1 MSLIQS
7 RSFSPC
13 AVARLSLLACLA
25 LVGVVAAGGG
35 AVPSPAIPAWYQGLN
50 KPAWTPPNAAFPIAW
65 TILYIL
71 MALSLWRLWDKVAPS
86 PARRSAIGL
95 FLGQLALNAVW
106 SPVFF
111 GLHAPVAG
119 LAIIVAL
126 IIVLALTLRA
136 ALPLDRAAGWL
147 LVPYLAW
154 VCYAS
159 TLNAAIVL
167 LN

>member
-1 MSLIQS
+1 MSLTRFNS
-7 RSFSPC
+7 VSPC
-13 AVARLSLLACLA
+13 AVSRLRLLACLA
-25 LVGVVAAGGG
+25 LVGVVAAMGG
-35 AVPSPAIPAWYQGLN
+35 AVTAPAIPGWYQGLH

-86 PARRSAIGL
+86 PARRTAIGL

-106 SPVFF
+106 SPIFF

-119 LAIIVAL
+119 LAIILAL
-126 IIVLALTLRA
+126 IVVLVLALRA
-136 ALPLDRAAGWL
+136 AFPLDRAAGWL

>member
-13 AVARLSLLACLA
+13 AVSRLRLLACLA
-25 LVGVVAAGGG
+25 LVGVVA
-35 AVPSPAIPAWYQGLN
+35 PPPAIPGWYQGLQ

-86 PARRSAIGL
+86 PARRTAIGL
-95 FLGQLALNAVW
+95 FLGQLALNALW

-119 LAIIVAL
+119 LVIILAL
-126 IIVLALTLRA
+126 IVVLALAVRA
-136 ALPLDRAAGWL
+136 AFRLDRAAGGL

-159 TLNAAIVL
+159 TLNTAIVL